1 MSNLSRREFSTNLLS
16 SLATFC
22 LLKIAFEGNLFAQ
35 AVKPVTNKWLKQ
47 VHQLCGDLRT
57 EKVSQTQWQ
66 EQIVRLSSQIELPAL
81 FQFLDFD
88 SLERQIKMPDYGL
101 AVERIG
107 FPKLDW
113 LPEERGWG
121 MSIFA
126 LDEGCAVMPHG
137 HHNMVSMHMILKG
150 KLHVRHY
157 DRIREEDHLVT
168 LKPTIDRSSSAG
180 AATTISENKD
190 NIHWLKNIGK
200 GKAFTLDVVVSALDP
215 GLNYQFKQFYVDPIG
230 AEKIGNGAIRSRK
243 LSYEEAEKLYRR
255 S

>member
-1 MSNLSRREFSTNLLS
+1 MNNFSRRQFSINLLS
-16 SLATFC
+16 SLASFC
-22 LLKIAFEGNLFAQ
+22 LLKTAFEGNLFAQ
-35 AVKPVTNKWLKQ
+35 SIKPVTDKWLKE

-81 FQFLDFD
+81 FQLLDFD
-88 SLERQIKMPDYGL
+88 RLERQVKMPDYGL
-101 AVERIG
+101 AVERVE

-121 MSIFA
+121 VSIFA
-126 LDEGCAVMPHG
+126 LDEGCAIMPHG

-150 KLHVRHY
+150 IVHVRHY
-157 DRIREEDHLVT
+157 DRIHEEDQIVM
-168 LKPTIDRSSSAG
+168 LKPTIDRSSSVG

-190 NIHWLKNIGK
+190 NVHWLKNTGK
-200 GKAFTLDVVVSALDP
+200 GKAFTLDVVTSALDP
-215 GLNYQFKQFYVDPIG
+215 HLNYQFKQFYVDPIG
-230 AEKIGNGAIRSRK
+230 AEKLSNGIIRSRK